1 MTVEPPR
8 RVADLRREIGALAR
22 DMGTTERR
30 LMALFGNM
38 VLAQMLPDS
47 AIKGGTGL
55 KLRLGERL
63 TRETPDLDTAYRG
76 DLDTFHD
83 ELTARLTAGWGG
95 FTGAATMGARRAPTS
110 VPAAYA
116 MQPFRVTLRY
126 HGKVFKAIDLEVGY
140 DELRA
145 TTEPP
150 ELRMPSEVVELFEA
164 LGLPTP
170 APVRVQPL
178 HHQVA
183 QKIHAVTAPGSDRA
197 HDLVDLQLTLPLTD
211 DALVATTTR
220 RTFAYRDQHPWP
232 PTAVAGP
239 DWDSLYAVAAEG
251 LDVLPTADAAVTWLN
266 AYISHLADL

>member
-1 MTVEPPR
+1 MTMEAPR
-8 RVADLRREIGALAR
+8 RVSDLRRQIAGLAR

-76 DLDTFHD
+76 DLDAFRD
-83 ELTARLTAGWGG
+83 ELAARLAAGWGG
-95 FTGAATMGARRAPTS
+95 FTGTVTMGAKRAPAT

-126 HGKVFKAIDLEVGY
+126 QGKVFKAIDLEVGY
-140 DELRA
+140 DELEA
-145 TTEPP
+145 TAEPA
-150 ELRMPSEVVELFEA
+150 ELRMSAEVVDLFAA
-164 LGLPTP
+164 LGLPAP

-183 QKIHAVTAPGSDRA
+183 QKIHAATAPGSDRA
-197 HDLVDLQLTLPLTD
+197 HDLVDLQLTVPLTD
-211 DALVATTTR
+211 ETLVATAAR
-220 RTFAYRDQHPWP
+220 RTFAYRNEHPWP
-232 PTAVAGP
+232 PTAVADP
-239 DWDSLYAVAAEG
+239 EWESLYAIAAEG
-251 LDVLPTADAAVTWLN
+251 LDVLPTAESAVDWLN
-266 AYISHLADL
+266 TYIARLASI

>member
-1 MTVEPPR
+1 MEPPR
-8 RVADLRREIGALAR
+8 RVSDLRRDIAALAR

-63 TRETPDLDTAYRG
+63 TRETPDLDTTYRG
-76 DLDTFHD
+76 NLDTFRNQ
-83 ELTARLTAGWGG
+83 LATRLASGWGG
-95 FTGAATMGARRAPTS
+95 FTGMVTLGAKRAPTT
-110 VPAAYA
+110 VPVTYA

-140 DELRA
+140 DELQA
-145 TTEPP
+145 MDEPF
-150 ELRMPSEVVELFEA
+150 ELRMSDEVRALFEA
-164 LGLPTP
+164 LGLPAP

-183 QKIHAVTAPGSDRA
+183 QKIHACTAPGSDRA
-197 HDLVDLQLTLPLTD
+197 HDLVDLQLTVPLTD
-211 DALVATTTR
+211 AMLVASAAR
-220 RTFAYRDQHPWP
+220 RTFRYRNEHTWP
-232 PTAVAGP
+232 PKAVAGP
-239 DWDSLYAVAAEG
+239 DWESLYAVAAEG
-251 LDVLPTADAAVTWLN
+251 LDVLPAANDAVNWLN
-266 AYISHLADL
+266 AYIARLTEL